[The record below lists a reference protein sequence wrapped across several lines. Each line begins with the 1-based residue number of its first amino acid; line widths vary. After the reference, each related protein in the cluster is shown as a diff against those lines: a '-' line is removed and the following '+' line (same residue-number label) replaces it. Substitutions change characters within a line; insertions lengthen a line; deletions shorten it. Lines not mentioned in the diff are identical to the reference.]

1 MSDTKHTRKIHTYK
15 LPNGEWPI
23 RDDDGHLIASVPPT
37 SYSVSD
43 EEDARDLVHRYNT
56 HPELLEAL
64 EKAHAF
70 LEPGGPSG
78 FGTTSME
85 SVRFAEKA
93 RELRNELQSA
103 LATARA

>member
-1 MSDTKHTRKIHTYK
+1 MM
-15 LPNGEWPI
+15 I
-23 RDDDGHLIASVPPT
+23 RDCAGRIIAKRHRLGSKENEQ
-37 SYSVSD
+37 YMKY
-43 EEDARDLVHRYNT
+43 LVHTANT
-56 HPELLEAL
+56 HLALLEAL